1 MPSMT
6 EFSTRDPSQAA
17 FWDERFAADFMPWDQ
32 GTVPPALVRWLAR
45 APLAAGARVLI
56 PGCGSAYEAA
66 LLDGAGYRV
75 LSIDIADAALARAR
89 AVLAADAASRVL
101 RKADFFA
108 FVAAP
113 FDAIYER
120 AFLCA
125 LPPRLAP
132 AYAARCAELLAP
144 GGWLVGLFFVDPAS
158 PEPRRGPPFA
168 MTRAELDA
176 LLAPAFEC
184 TEVEPIPPDESIAV
198 FRGRECWMTWR
209 KRG

>member
-1 MPSMT
+1 MP
-6 EFSTRDPSQAA
+6 EFTTRDPSQAA
-17 FWDERFAADFMPWDQ
+17 FWDERFAANFTPWDQ
-32 GTVPPALVRWLAR
+32 GAVPPALGRWLAR
-45 APLAAGARVLI
+45 AALAPGARVLV

-66 LLDGAGYRV
+66 FLDAAGFAV
-75 LSIDIADAALARAR
+75 LSIDIAEAALARAR
-89 AVLAADAASRVL
+89 AVLPADVAGRVL

-108 FVAAP
+108 FAAEP

-125 LPPRLAP
+125 LPPRLWP
-132 AYAARCAELLAP
+132 AYAARCAELLEP
-144 GGWLVGLFFVDPAS
+144 DGWLAGLFFIDPAP

-184 TEVEPIPPDESIAV
+184 TGDQAIPSGESIVV
-198 FRGRECWMTWR
+198 FAGRERWMVWR
-209 KRG
+209 RRG

>member
-1 MPSMT
+1 MT

-17 FWDERFAADFMPWDQ
+17 FWDERFAANFTPWDQ
-32 GTVPPALVRWLAR
+32 GAVPPALVRWLAR
-45 APLAAGARVLI
+45 APFAAGARVLI

-66 LLDGAGYRV
+66 FLDAAGFDV
-75 LSIDIADAALARAR
+75 ISIDIADAALARAR
-89 AVLAADAASRVL
+89 AVLPADVARRVL

-108 FVAAP
+108 FAAAP

-125 LPPRLAP
+125 LPPRLWP
-132 AYAARCAELLAP
+132 AYAARCAELLQPESRLA
-144 GGWLVGLFFVDPAS
+144 GFFFIDPA
-158 PEPRRGPPFA
+158 PRQPRRGPPFA

-184 TEVEPIPPDESIAV
+184 TEDQAIPSGESIAV
-198 FRGRECWMTWR
+198 FAGRERWMVWR
-209 KRG
+209 RRG

>member
-1 MPSMT
+1 MT

-17 FWDERFAADFMPWDQ
+17 FWDERFAANFTPWDQ
-32 GTVPPALVRWLAR
+32 GAVPPALVRWLAR
-45 APLAAGARVLI
+45 APLAAGARVLV

-66 LLDGAGYRV
+66 LLDSAGYRV

-89 AVLAADAASRVL
+89 AVLPADVARRVL

-108 FVAAP
+108 FAAEP

-125 LPPRLAP
+125 LPPRMWS
-132 AYAARCAELLAP
+132 AYAARCAELLTP
-144 GGWLVGLFFVDPAS
+144 GGRLVGLFFVDPAP

-168 MTRAELDA
+168 MTRDELDA
-176 LLAPAFEC
+176 LLAPVFER
-184 TEVEPIPPDESIAV
+184 TEGEPVPPDESIAV

-209 KRG
+209 KR

>member
-1 MPSMT
+1 MT

-17 FWDERFAADFMPWDQ
+17 FWDERFAATFTPWDQ
-32 GTVPPALVRWLAR
+32 GAVPPALVRWLAR
-45 APLAAGARVLI
+45 APFAAGARVLI

-66 LLDGAGYRV
+66 FLDAAGLDV
-75 LSIDIADAALARAR
+75 ISIDIADAALARAR
-89 AVLAADAASRVL
+89 AVLPADVAERVL

-108 FVAAP
+108 FAAAP

-125 LPPRLAP
+125 LPPRLWP

-144 GGWLVGLFFVDPAS
+144 GGRLAGLFFVDSAPRQ
-158 PEPRRGPPFA
+158 PRRGPPFA
-168 MTRAELDA
+168 MTRDELDV

-184 TEVEPIPPDESIAV
+184 TEDQAIPSGESIAV
-198 FRGRECWMTWR
+198 FAGRERWMVWR
-209 KRG
+209 RRG